1 MDWNNQYCKNDY
13 RIHKNIQIQYIPF
26 QIIKDIFHRIGIKNF
41 TICMETQKPLN
52 TQRNF
57 EGKKKM

>member
-26 QIIKDIFHRIGIKNF
+26 QIIKDIFHRIGIKQFYN
-41 TICMETQKPLN
+41 LYGN
-52 TQRNF
+52 TKAF
-57 EGKKKM
+57 EYPKKF